1 MKDTV
6 LLVVSLASL
15 ALMPWKVTA
24 SRVSGLVD
32 QVINVTV
39 VVDDLGFDVSEKLL
53 CEASVPYIKFI
64 EDNSEQDSLLGIIIL
79 YTQYCLNLKNLY
91 FCLYPVMSIYDMAG
105 STTISW
111 REGKRFSPDQI

>member
-1 MKDTV
+1 MINLLSCYPVIGNNNHNPHHQHPPYNMKDTV

-15 ALMPWKVTA
+15 ALIPWKVTA

-39 VVDDLGFDVSEKLL
+39 VVDDLGFDVSEKLF

-64 EDNSEQDSLLGIIIL
+64 EDNSEQDSLLGIIII
-79 YTQYCLNLKNLY
+79 YTQ
-91 FCLYPVMSIYDMAG
+91 S
-105 STTISW
+105 
-111 REGKRFSPDQI
+111 